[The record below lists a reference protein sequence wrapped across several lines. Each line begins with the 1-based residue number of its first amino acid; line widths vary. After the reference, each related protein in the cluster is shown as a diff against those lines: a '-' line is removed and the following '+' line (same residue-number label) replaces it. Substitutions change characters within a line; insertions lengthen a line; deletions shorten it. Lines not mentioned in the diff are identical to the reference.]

1 MGFRFRE
8 VLSVPFSV
16 AAARLARTRRRK
28 IGSLVVP
35 FLCLVRLLATERG
48 MREGGL
54 PVSAGPAEVPA
65 ETTDFFGSLFCRT
78 YQKARRNGGL
88 LLFYALLFLCEASRG
103 SFLRVPGGRLTRGK
117 RQRRRAA
124 PSSRKKRVGEGWGAW
139 GEGNTLCASQGVSFP
154 PKKQTADRR
163 SPVRREESFRAARRR
178 GLFCRECCD

>member
-35 FLCLVRLLATERG
+35 SLCLVRLLATERG

-78 YQKARRNGGL
+78 
-88 LLFYALLFLCEASRG
+88 
-103 SFLRVPGGRLTRGK
+103 
-117 RQRRRAA
+117 
-124 PSSRKKRVGEGWGAW
+124 
-139 GEGNTLCASQGVSFP
+139 
-154 PKKQTADRR
+154 
-163 SPVRREESFRAARRR
+163 
-178 GLFCRECCD
+178 